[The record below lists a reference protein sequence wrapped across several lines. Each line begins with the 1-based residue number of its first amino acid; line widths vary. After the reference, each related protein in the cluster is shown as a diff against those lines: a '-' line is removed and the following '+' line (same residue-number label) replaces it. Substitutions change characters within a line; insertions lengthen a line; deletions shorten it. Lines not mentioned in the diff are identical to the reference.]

1 MTEQQP
7 YTLID
12 TYPGFEL
19 RSYPA
24 HVVAEVD
31 VETAFDDA
39 GNAAFRTLASYIFGA
54 NTSRR
59 KLAMT
64 APVTQQASGGA
75 AEGPGE
81 QLAMTAPV
89 TQQRAST
96 GHTVAFVLP
105 AHVSLATAPVPEDP
119 RIRVVE
125 KPATT
130 TAVVSFSGRGGRT
143 SFQRHVEGLLAA
155 LERAAFTPRGEPRYA
170 RFNPPITPGLF
181 RHNEVQIDVV
191 GTCGEKSHP

>member
-1 MTEQQP
+1 MTERQP

-31 VETAFDDA
+31 VEAAFDDA
-39 GNAAFRTLASYIFGA
+39 GTAAFRTLASYIFGA

-64 APVTQQASGGA
+64 APVTQQAADPSAGGVS
-75 AEGPGE
+75 ER
-81 QLAMTAPV
+81 LATTAPV
-89 TQQRAST
+89 TQRRAQT

-105 AHVSLATAPVPEDP
+105 ADVTAATAPVPDDP
-119 RIRVVE
+119 RVRVVE
-125 KPATT
+125 KPVTS
-130 TAVVSFSGRGGRT
+130 TAVVSFSGRGGRA
-143 SFQRHVEGLLAA
+143 SFEKHLGGLLSAVEKA
-155 LERAAFTPRGEPRYA
+155 GFEPRGEPRYA
-170 RFNPPITPGLF
+170 RFNPPITPGVF
-181 RHNEVQIDVV
+181 RHNEVQMDVV
-191 GTCGEKSHP
+191 DRRGEKSHP

>member
-19 RSYPA
+19 RAYPA

-31 VETAFDDA
+31 VDAPFDTA

-54 NTSRR
+54 NTARE

-64 APVTQQASGGA
+64 APVTQQAAGTGRS
-75 AEGPGE
+75 ES
-81 QLAMTAPV
+81 LAMTAPV
-89 TQQRAST
+89 TQQQAST

-105 AHVSLATAPVPEDP
+105 AEVSLATAPIPDDP
-119 RIRVVE
+119 RVRVVE
-125 KPATT
+125 KPAAT
-130 TAVVSFSGRGGRT
+130 TAVVSFSGRGGRA
-143 SFQRHVEGLLAA
+143 SFERHLEGLLAA
-155 LERAAFTPRGEPRYA
+155 AEKAAFVPHGEPRYA
-170 RFNPPITPGLF
+170 RFNPPITPGVF

-191 GTCGEKSHP
+191 ETRGEKSHP

>member
-19 RSYPA
+19 RAYPA

-31 VETAFDDA
+31 VEAAFDSA

-64 APVTQQASGGA
+64 APVTQQASTPAGGGSS
-75 AEGPGE
+75 ER
-81 QLAMTAPV
+81 LAMTAPV
-89 TQQRAST
+89 TQQRAAT

-105 AHVSLATAPVPEDP
+105 ADVSFATAPVPDDP

-125 KPATT
+125 KPAVT
-130 TAVVSFSGRGGRT
+130 TAVVSFSGRGGRA
-143 SFQRHVEGLLAA
+143 SFEQHLEGLLAA
-155 LERAAFTPRGEPRYA
+155 MEKAAFVPRGEPRYA
-170 RFNPPITPGLF
+170 RFNPPITPGVL
-181 RHNEVQIDVV
+181 RHNEVQMDVAEER
-191 GTCGEKSHP
+191 GEKSHP

>member
-19 RSYPA
+19 RAYPS

-31 VETAFDDA
+31 VEAAFDTA

-64 APVTQQASGGA
+64 APVTQQAAGKGVS
-75 AEGPGE
+75 ES
-81 QLAMTAPV
+81 LAMTAPV
-89 TQQRAST
+89 TQRQAPT

-105 AHVSLATAPVPEDP
+105 ADVSLDTAPIPDDP
-119 RIRVVE
+119 RVRVVE
-125 KPATT
+125 KPAAT
-130 TAVVSFSGRGGRT
+130 TAVVSFSGRGGLA
-143 SFQRHVEGLLAA
+143 SFEKHLGGL
-155 LERAAFTPRGEPRYA
+155 RAAVQKAGFVPRGEPRYA
-170 RFNPPITPGLF
+170 RFNPPITPGVF
-181 RHNEVQIDVV
+181 RHNEVQMDVV
-191 GTCGEKSHP
+191 GMRGEKSHP